1 MAISARLRPDHFAR
15 LARLFALAS
24 VLSGCTP
31 LIGAYSD
38 EAYKNATSLKAETL
52 ALMDKSGESFVTH
65 KSEVDAVT
73 TRISAAY
80 EYSAGLPSNQL
91 SAQQWQIL
99 RNPDGNLYGAFV
111 RRWQSSG
118 RISPAYRTEKKI
130 DIAEAFDYII
140 CLEANKKESRPCSAA
155 RAATAERSA
164 MRGAPR

>member
-1 MAISARLRPDHFAR
+1 MVAVAA
-15 LARLFALAS
+15 
-24 VLSGCTP
+24 VLSGCAP

-38 EAYKNATSLKAETL
+38 EAYKTATSLKAETL
-52 ALMDKSGESFVTH
+52 ALMDKSGESFATH
-65 KSEVDAVT
+65 KPEVDALT
-73 TRISAAY
+73 TKISAAY

-118 RISPAYRTEKKI
+118 RLSPAYRSEKKI

-155 RAATAERSA
+155 RAAAAAERSA
-164 MRGAPR
+164 VGGTPR